1 MARAS
6 KRTARSNNVQRSSF
20 REWCSA
26 HSVRDVGSV
35 AHGSRDLSMHKNYKI
50 LYCFLVKNIG
60 FLEKVSFKSILDPFI
75 SGPKHIFLQKT
86 WKLITV
92 FPLKI
97 PVIMIFSK
105 KNTFL
110 KSLRCLQICSKI
122 QIFCKILH
130 ILEKT
135 VAKTG

>member
-1 MARAS
+1 MLSGLFHLRVPPLPLRKCWQS
-6 KRTARSNNVQRSSF
+6 IGGILRSNNVQRSSF

-86 WKLITV
+86 WKSITV

-97 PVIMIFSK
+97 QVIMIFSK
-105 KNTFL
+105 KKHVF
-110 KSLRCLQICSKI
+110 KI
-122 QIFCKILH
+122 P
-130 ILEKT
+130 
-135 VAKTG
+135 